1 MKNNKPYLSILF
13 LFALCV
19 TGCSPFNRSSEI
31 ASSSNTVSKES
42 LTSEEDKS
50 SKKDESSSNEE
61 NSSSTAHVHSWGDW
75 TTVKAATCT
84 ETGLEKRECSGCNE
98 SETRTTNALG
108 HNYGA
113 FVTTKEATCTE
124 QGEQKKTCSRCGK
137 EETSPINALGHDFGA
152 FVTTKEATCTET
164 GLKTK
169 SCSRCDKVETE
180 TIPALGHDWDT
191 GVITTP
197 ATEQAAGIKTF
208 TCKRCKI
215 TKTES
220 VPYDHNLVPVEPEIT
235 LNDVATANM
244 QINFS
249 EVTDNCMVASR
260 VKTYVDAMEAQEKTL
275 DRPYHFSSLY
285 GPDDYAK
292 IAAASDKGDG
302 TTYAAA
308 DTGGVDVCQILTRN
322 NGDAKNHP
330 IQLKWSNGSNSFSS
344 AKLKFW
350 STADQSD
357 LREVDLGAN
366 ATSAS
371 LANLYRARKY
381 RAQIVTSD
389 GKASQGFEFTTGD
402 YPRTITMGNI
412 NNVRDLGGYM
422 TSYGVRT
429 TQGLIYRGYYIEDKN
444 GGHGVNYTA
453 EAGKVHEEVM
463 KIGYELDLQSSSEIN
478 GRTTS
483 CLSGASYKCLTLVS
497 YENFLKQNSYQNLPE
512 IFSILANADQKH
524 VYFHCWGGADRT
536 GMLAFFINAI
546 CGVSYTDLIEDF
558 EITTETNNKRC
569 HMHNSSSA
577 HFPKFLNA
585 FIYGWDGYDD
595 NKTINENCEKWL
607 LDVAGVSKAHIEK
620 IREMML
626 PGYASGTLDAKKYIP
641 TYTPKGNWQTDSL
654 AHWKVAEEDENV
666 KCNWGRHANNPC
678 SVCNAE
684 NGNGSS
690 SSQGSGEVQVLV
702 RNWDANPTSKT
713 NSDGK
718 EFFQLT
724 DTSNKVVGVKI
735 AITNYTV
742 ESDASSGTALSSDGK
757 IGPVNDKNAILT
769 YKITAPKMGAYQMIM
784 RGKGSSSGDGKT
796 LAERNFTVKLN
807 GVAVDIQN
815 SRAPITTSTADFVA
829 APTINLTGGE
839 DVIKITCSD
848 YRIQFDVNS
857 YIIFAEQ

>member
-1 MKNNKPYLSILF
+1 MKNNKTFLSLLF
-13 LFALCV
+13 MLALCI
-19 TGCSPFNRSSEI
+19 TGCGASSRSSDIE
-31 ASSSNTVSKES
+31 SSSHPSDITSKDSSINESESSSSVS
-42 LTSEEDKS
+42 
-50 SKKDESSSNEE
+50 ESSSNDEST
-61 NSSSTAHVHSWGDW
+61 SSPHVHDW
-75 TTVKAATCT
+75 SDWNTTKAATCT
-84 ETGLEKRECSGCNE
+84 ETGTRTRTCSGCGQ
-98 SETRTTNALG
+98 SET
-108 HNYGA
+108 
-113 FVTTKEATCTE
+113 
-124 QGEQKKTCSRCGK
+124 
-137 EETSPINALGHDFGA
+137 ETINALGHD
-152 FVTTKEATCTET
+152 
-164 GLKTK
+164 
-169 SCSRCDKVETE
+169 
-180 TIPALGHDWDT
+180 WDA

-197 ATEQAAGIKTF
+197 ATESTPGVRTF
-208 TCKRCKI
+208 TCKRCNA

-220 VPYDHNLVPVEPEIT
+220 VPYNHNLVPVEPEVT
-235 LNDVATANM
+235 LSDVATSNM

-249 EVTDNCMVASR
+249 QVTDNCMVAPR

-330 IQLKWSNGSNSFSS
+330 IQLSWNNNGNSFSS

-350 STADQSD
+350 STVDQSD
-357 LREVDLGAN
+357 LREVDLSSN

-389 GKASQGFEFTTGD
+389 GKVSQGFEFTTGD
-402 YPRTITMGNI
+402 YPRTITMGGI

-429 TQGLIYRGYYIEDKN
+429 TQGLIYRGYYIDDKS
-444 GGHGVNYTA
+444 GGHGKNYTD
-453 EAGKVHEEVM
+453 EAGRVHEEVM
-463 KIGYELDLQSSSEIN
+463 KIGYELDLQSSSETN

-483 CLSGASYKCLTLVS
+483 CLSGATYKCLTLVS
-497 YENFLKQNSYQNLPE
+497 YENFLKQTSYQNLPE
-512 IFSILANADQKH
+512 VFSILANADQKH

-536 GMLAFFINAI
+536 GMLAFFLNAI
-546 CGVSYTDLIEDF
+546 LGVSYTDLMEDF

-585 FIYGWDGYDD
+585 FINQWNGYDA

-607 LDVAGVSKAHIEK
+607 IEVAGVSSANIEK
-620 IREMML
+620 IRTMML

-641 TYTPKGNWQTDSL
+641 TYTPKGDWKTDDL

-666 KCNWGRHANNPC
+666 KCNWGRHVNNPC

-684 NGNGSS
+684 NGNGSGS
-690 SSQGSGEVQVLV
+690 GSQGSGEVQVLV
-702 RNWDANPTSKT
+702 RNWDPNPTSKT

-742 ESDASSGTALSSDGK
+742 ESDASSSTALGSDGK
-757 IGPVNDKNAILT
+757 IGPVNDKSAILT
-769 YKITAPKMGAYQMIM
+769 YKITAPKVGSYQMIM
-784 RGKGSSSGDGKT
+784 RGKSSSSGAEKT
-796 LAERNFTVKLN
+796 LSERNFTVKLN
-807 GVAVDIQN
+807 GQTVDIQN
-815 SRAPITTSTADFVA
+815 SRIAVTTTNGDFVA
-829 APTINLTGGE
+829 APTINLTGNE
-839 DVIKITCSD
+839 DIIKITCSD
-848 YRIQFDVNS
+848 YRIVFDTS
-857 YIIFAEQ
+857 SFIIFAEQ